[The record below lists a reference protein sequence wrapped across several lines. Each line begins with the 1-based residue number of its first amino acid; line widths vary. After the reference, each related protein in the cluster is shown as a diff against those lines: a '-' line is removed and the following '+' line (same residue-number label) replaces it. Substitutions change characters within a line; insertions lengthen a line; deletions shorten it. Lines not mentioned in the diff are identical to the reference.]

1 MYRKID
7 TEEKSFKKIAT

>member
-7 TEEKSFKKIAT
+7 TEEKV